1 MNVEN
6 DSRKP
11 PRPHG
16 DVVVPIIRAMGRQ
29 ATSPW
34 TDERIELVRT
44 LWSQGVSAQRI
55 AQELGAGIS
64 RGAVLGKIHRLGI
77 VEMSPNSVARR
88 SERND
93 ARLVVKREQDV
104 GGELAGRQVE
114 LPNSQREL
122 PAWVRDAEPYIDN
135 PLVDADIP
143 AAQRRALLELSG
155 RACRWPVG
163 DPSRSDFFFCGA
175 EAFPGKP
182 YCVAHCARA
191 YQPEEEATRPE
202 RAAASS
208 RPRSSR
214 PRRHLR
220 RDHRGTLMDARWG

>member
-6 DSRKP
+6 DCRKP
-11 PRPHG
+11 LRPHA
-16 DVVVPIIRAMGRQ
+16 DVQAPIIRAMGRH

-55 AQELGAGIS
+55 ARELGAGIS

-77 VEMSPNSVARR
+77 VQTSPNSGPRR
-88 SERND
+88 SKRND
-93 ARLVVKREQDV
+93 VRRVVKCEHAVSDDPPGSQC
-104 GGELAGRQVE
+104 G
-114 LPNSQREL
+114 LPT
-122 PAWVRDAEPYIDN
+122 WVRDAEPYIDN
-135 PLVDADIP
+135 PVVDADVP
-143 AAQRRALLELSG
+143 ASQRRTLLELSG

-182 YCVAHCARA
+182 YCAAHCARA
-191 YQPEEEATRPE
+191 YRSEEEATRLE
-202 RAAASS
+202 RAAASTRARAS
-208 RPRSSR
+208 W
-214 PRRHLR
+214 PRRHPRPNR
-220 RDHRGTLMDARWG
+220 RRTLMDARWG

>member
-1 MNVEN
+1 MNAKN
-6 DSRKP
+6 DSP
-11 PRPHG
+11 EPLRPSG
-16 DVVVPIIRAMGRQ
+16 DMQVPIIRAMGRQ

-55 AQELGAGIS
+55 TRELGASIS

-77 VEMSPNSVARR
+77 MQASPNSGVRR
-88 SERND
+88 SGRTD
-93 ARLVVKREQDV
+93 ARLVVKRERRGVDD
-104 GGELAGRQVE
+104 LPSGRREVLNDQC
-114 LPNSQREL
+114 EL

-135 PLVDADIP
+135 PLVDAGIP
-143 AAQRRALLELSG
+143 ASQRRTLLELSG

-182 YCVAHCARA
+182 YCVVHCARA
-191 YQPEEEATRPE
+191 HRPKEEATRLG
-202 RAAASS
+202 RAVASS
-208 RPRSSR
+208 RAGASR
-214 PRRHLR
+214 PRRYAR
-220 RDHRGTLMDARWG
+220 RSRRRTLMDARWG

>member
-77 VEMSPNSVARR
+77 MQTSPNSGVRR

-93 ARLVVKREQDV
+93 ARLVMRREHVADDLP
-104 GGELAGRQVE
+104 GGQFK
-114 LPNSQREL
+114 LPNSQCEF
-122 PAWVRDAEPYIDN
+122 PAWVRAAEPYTDN
-135 PLVDADIP
+135 PVMDADIP
-143 AAQRRALLELSG
+143 TSQRRTLLELSG